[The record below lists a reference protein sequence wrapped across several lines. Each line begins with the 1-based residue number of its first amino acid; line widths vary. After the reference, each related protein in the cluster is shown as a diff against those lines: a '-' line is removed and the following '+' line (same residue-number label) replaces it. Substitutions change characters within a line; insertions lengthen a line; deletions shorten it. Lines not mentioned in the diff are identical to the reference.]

1 MSMIIGSSESRRSG
15 GNTPRSTVITMRG
28 RDAERHAV
36 SELLRQARCGTGGVV
51 LVEGEPGTGKSL
63 LLRDSAGQAAQD
75 GFSLIT
81 DTANRAAAAISFF
94 SSRQSPGEPAD
105 GPPEEASGDDPPAAP
120 VWWITQIREHL
131 EQRSAQ
137 APVLVCLDDTQ
148 RASAVTLAALRVLP
162 RELKRHPVAW
172 LLARS
177 DTQRNEPEHLFDVLE
192 SDGAGRLR
200 LPPITR
206 GETEALLADTF
217 GVPPHPGLRT
227 LAADAAGNP
236 WLLSELIAGLLEE
249 DLVRVTGGRAVV
261 TSGRLP
267 ERMRGAAR
275 RRLGDV
281 TEPAR
286 RLLTI
291 AAVLGPSFR
300 LEDAAEMLGTT
311 PAVLLP
317 AVEETMAVGIITAT
331 DIAFSFR
338 QRLLRRA
345 VHDLVPPPGCRALHR
360 QYGLMLLG
368 RGDSAILAAGH
379 LTLAATPANAASL
392 TDLDTA
398 VSRTLRSAP
407 RPAADLASRALELTP
422 RGDRE
427 AVPRAVAAAEALAAA
442 GRLSQADRVTREALA
457 QPLPPG
463 AEAQLRCV
471 LSSVLCTQGESRE
484 AAREARA
491 ALARPGIPAAVR
503 DNAMT
508 ALLQALPGLR
518 DETAASLAGEV
529 LAAPER
535 HGPHV
540 VMAAMTA
547 SAVAA
552 WEKGQARESLQLLH
566 EAARAEGAI
575 SPDARHVQPL
585 LALAAALASLGQTGE
600 AEAALDAAG
609 GPALRA
615 IPAQAAVAIVRA
627 RIHLVNGRLS
637 DAAAAAAH
645 ALSVAETLG
654 ADGYTSAARCALAAV
669 ALRGGDVIAA
679 ARHVAS
685 GVIAR
690 PHAGDAYMPA
700 EVIIA
705 RISETS
711 EGLAGAVT
719 RIRHSCGD
727 LAARP
732 GLLLGDPSA
741 TAWLT
746 RTTLEAG
753 DTELARA
760 VAGTAGSVACAS
772 PGYPVI
778 AAAAAHSLGLTRQ
791 DPALLAEAAAK
802 YPDSWSRA
810 SAAEDLGLL
819 HTARQD
825 SGAAVRYL
833 AQAVEAYQDAGAGAD
848 ASRVRRRL
856 RRLGVRHRDWT
867 RQVRRPDTGW
877 ESLTRAERTAAEL
890 VAQGLNNRQ
899 VGDQMYVSVHT
910 VAFYLRNVFRKL
922 AISSRVELARVVIE
936 QAASGQPRP

>member
-1 MSMIIGSSESRRSG
+1 MTIDSTESRRSG
-15 GNTPRSTVITMRG
+15 GKTPRSTVITMRG
-28 RDAERHAV
+28 RAAERHAV

-51 LVEGEPGTGKSL
+51 LVEGEPGAGKSL
-63 LLRDSAGQAAQD
+63 LLRDSAGQAAGD

-81 DTANRAAAAISFF
+81 DTADRAAGAIPLF
-94 SSRQSPGEPAD
+94 SRPSRGEPTAGPPGEAC
-105 GPPEEASGDDPPAAP
+105 GDDPPAAL
-120 VWWITQIREHL
+120 VWWITRLRDHL
-131 EQRSAQ
+131 ERRSAQ
-137 APVLVCLDDTQ
+137 VPVLVCLDDMQ

-162 RELKRHPVAW
+162 RELKRRPVAW

-177 DTQRNEPEHLFDVLE
+177 DTQRNEPEHLFDVLAG
-192 SDGAGRLR
+192 DGAGRLR

-206 GETEALLADTF
+206 EETEALLADTF

-227 LAADAAGNP
+227 LAAAAAGNP

-249 DLVRVTGGRAVV
+249 GLVRVTAGRAVV

-267 ERMRGAAR
+267 ERMRGTAR

-286 RLLTI
+286 RLLTT

-300 LEDAAEMLGTT
+300 LEDAAAMLGTT

-338 QRLLRRA
+338 QQLLRRA
-345 VHDLVPPPGCRALHR
+345 VRDLVPPPRRRALHR
-360 QYGLMLLG
+360 QYGLMLLS
-368 RGDSAILAAGH
+368 RGDSASLAAGH
-379 LTLAATPANAASL
+379 LTLAATSGDAASL
-392 TDLDTA
+392 ADLDTA
-398 VSRTLRSAP
+398 VSRTLRAAP

-442 GRLSQADRVTREALA
+442 GRLADADRVTREALA

-463 AEAQLRCV
+463 AEAPLRCV
-471 LSSVLCTQGESRE
+471 LSSVLCARGESRE

-491 ALARPGIPAAVR
+491 ALARPGLPAAVR
-503 DNAMT
+503 DNALT
-508 ALLQALPGLR
+508 ALFQALPGLR
-518 DETAASLAGEV
+518 DETATSLAGEV

-535 HGPHV
+535 HGRPAV
-540 VMAAMTA
+540 RAAMTA
-547 SAVAA
+547 SAAAA
-552 WEKGQARESLQLLH
+552 WEQGQAGESLRWLH
-566 EAARAEGAI
+566 EAARVEVAT

-600 AEAALDAAG
+600 AEAALEAAD

-615 IPAQAAVAIVRA
+615 LPAQAAAAIVRA
-627 RIHLVNGRLS
+627 RIHLVNGRLP
-637 DAAAAAAH
+637 AAAAAARQ
-645 ALSVAETLG
+645 ALSVAEKLG
-654 ADGYTSAARCALAAV
+654 ADGYTSAARCALAAI
-669 ALRGGDVIAA
+669 ALRVGDASAA

-685 GVIAR
+685 GVIAS
-690 PHAGDAYMPA
+690 PHAGDAYLPA
-700 EVIIA
+700 EAIIA
-705 RISETS
+705 RISERS
-711 EGLAGAVT
+711 DGLAGAVT
-719 RIRHSCGD
+719 RIRQTCGD

-746 RTTLEAG
+746 RTALEAG

-760 VAGTAGSVACAS
+760 VTGTAASVADAS
-772 PGYPVI
+772 PGYPAL
-778 AAAAAHSLGLTRQ
+778 AAAAAHSLGLTSQ

-825 SGAAVRYL
+825 SDAAVRHL
-833 AQAVEAYQDAGAGAD
+833 AQAVEAYRDAGAGAD
-848 ASRVRRRL
+848 AARVRRRL

-890 VAQGLNNRQ
+890 VTQGLNNRQ
-899 VGDQMYVSVHT
+899 VADQMYVSVHT

-936 QAASGQPRP
+936 QGAGGQPRP

>member
-1 MSMIIGSSESRRSG
+1 MIIGSAESPRSEG
-15 GNTPRSTVITMRG
+15 ETPRSAVITVRG
-28 RDAERHAV
+28 REAERHAV

-51 LVEGEPGTGKSL
+51 LVEGEPGAGKSR
-63 LLRDSAGQAAQD
+63 LLRDCAGQAAGD

-81 DTANRAAAAISFF
+81 DATGRAAGAIPFF
-94 SSRQSPGEPAD
+94 WSRQSPGEPAA
-105 GPPEEASGDDPPAAP
+105 GPAGEASGDDSP
-120 VWWITQIREHL
+120 VALVSWITRLRDHL

-137 APVLVCLDDTQ
+137 VPVLVCLDDMQ
-148 RASAVTLAALRVLP
+148 WAPAVTLAALRVLP

-177 DTQRNEPEHLFDVLE
+177 DTHRSEPEHLFDVLE
-192 SDGAGRLR
+192 RDGAGRLR

-206 GETEALLADTF
+206 EETEALLADTF

-227 LAADAAGNP
+227 LAADAGGNL
-236 WLLSELIAGLLEE
+236 WLLSELIAGLLDE

-267 ERMRGAAR
+267 GRMRGAAR

-286 RLLTI
+286 RLLTT

-311 PAVLLP
+311 PAALLP

-338 QRLLRRA
+338 QQLLRRA
-345 VHDLVPPPGCRALHR
+345 VRDLVPPPRRRALHR

-368 RGDSAILAAGH
+368 RGDSASLAAGH
-379 LTLAATPANAASL
+379 LTLAATSSDAASL
-392 TDLDTA
+392 ADLDTA

-407 RPAADLASRALELTP
+407 RPAAALASRALELTP

-442 GRLSQADRVTREALA
+442 GRLADADRVAREALA
-457 QPLPPG
+457 RPLPPG
-463 AEAQLRCV
+463 AEAPLRCV
-471 LSSVLCTQGESRE
+471 LSSVLCTRGESRE

-491 ALARPGIPAAVR
+491 ALARPGLPAAIR
-503 DNAMT
+503 DNALT
-508 ALLQALPGLR
+508 ALFQALPGLR
-518 DETAASLAGEV
+518 DETGTSLAGEV

-535 HGPHV
+535 HGRPAV
-540 VMAAMTA
+540 VAAMTA
-547 SAVAA
+547 SAAAA
-552 WEKGQARESLQLLH
+552 WEKGQAGESLRLLH
-566 EAARAEGAI
+566 EAARVEAAI

-585 LALAAALASLGQTGE
+585 LALAAALASLGQTSD
-600 AEAALDAAG
+600 AEAALDAAD

-615 IPAQAAVAIVRA
+615 LPAQAAAAIVRS
-627 RIHLVNGRLS
+627 RIHLVNGRLP
-637 DAAAAAAH
+637 DAAAAARQ
-645 ALSVAETLG
+645 ALSVAEALG
-654 ADGYTSAARCALAAV
+654 ADGYASAARCALAAV
-669 ALRGGDVIAA
+669 ALRGGDTSAA
-679 ARHVAS
+679 ACHVAS
-685 GVIAR
+685 GVIAS
-690 PHAGDAYMPA
+690 PHAGDAYLPA
-700 EVIIA
+700 EAIIA
-705 RISETS
+705 RVIRTRD
-711 EGLAGAVT
+711 GLAGAVT
-719 RIRHSCGD
+719 RIRQACGD

-732 GLLLGDPSA
+732 GLLLGAPSA

-746 RTTLEAG
+746 RTALEAD

-760 VAGTAGSVACAS
+760 VAGTAASVADAS
-772 PGYPVI
+772 PGYPVL
-778 AAAAAHSLGLTRQ
+778 AAAAAHSLGLAGQ

-810 SAAEDLGLL
+810 SVAEDLGLL
-819 HTARQD
+819 HTAGPD
-825 SGAAVRYL
+825 GDAVRHL
-833 AQAVEAYQDAGAGAD
+833 ARAVEAYQDAGAAAD
-848 ASRVRRRL
+848 AARVRRRL

-867 RQVRRPDTGW
+867 RPARRPDTGW

-890 VAQGLNNRQ
+890 VAQGLNNRE
-899 VGDQMYVSVHT
+899 VADQMYVSVHT

-922 AISSRVELARVVIE
+922 AIGSRVELARAVIE
-936 QAASGQPRP
+936 RAAGGQPRP